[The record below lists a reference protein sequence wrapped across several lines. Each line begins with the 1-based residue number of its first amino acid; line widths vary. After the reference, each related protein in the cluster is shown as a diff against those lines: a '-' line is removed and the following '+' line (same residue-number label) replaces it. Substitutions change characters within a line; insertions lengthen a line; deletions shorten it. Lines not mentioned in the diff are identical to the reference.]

1 MELLIAER
9 VRENRKRLGLTQ
21 EELAGRLGVS
31 PQTVSYWE
39 NGGYPDITMLPV
51 IANHFGITVDALMG
65 NDAERIRED
74 IDAFLGRSKVISS
87 VKESFE
93 EARAFYAKYPSER
106 IIQSVFLQRFEALPP
121 ELRNT
126 RRELAREV
134 AGKILSDPWASP
146 SDRGTAISSMART
159 TEGEERQRWLALLTD
174 TVVWRK
180 TYKEYTIVLQE
191 RGPEAAHPYLGV
203 DRILGFRRA
212 LFSDLGNAA
221 VLPEEIVDTARFRL
235 VILEGFGEGS
245 AGSGTVPDG
254 WLNGAGGL
262 YEDLA
267 FALFRLGKKEEGYDA
282 LRCALDCFTRFA
294 ANPPDAFLDVG
305 SPHLFH
311 GVKVGIKSWSF
322 CFPDG
327 TAYCTDSFASAP
339 DTISLAV
346 RMRLPLKAIAEVRE
360 EAEFQ
365 RILAEAEKL
374 IPAHVRQAIR
384 EGGLS

>member
-74 IDAFLGRSKVISS
+74 IDAFFNRSKVVST
-87 VKESFE
+87 VEESFE
-93 EARAFYAKYPSER
+93 EARAFYAKYPQER

-146 SDRGTAISSMART
+146 SDRGTAISCMARA

-180 TYKEYTIVLQE
+180 TYKEYSIVLQE
-191 RGPEAAHPYLGV
+191 RGPDAAFPYLGV

-212 LFSDLGNAA
+212 LLSDLGNG
-221 VLPEEIVDTARFRL
+221 VSPPEEIIETRRFFL
-235 VILEGFGEGS
+235 GILETFGG
-245 AGSGTVPDG
+245 GTIPDG

-262 YEDLA
+262 YTDLA

-282 LRCALDCFTRFA
+282 LRSALDCFSRFA
-294 ANPPDAFLDVG
+294 AFSPDAWLDVG
-305 SPHLFH
+305 ASFLFR
-311 GVKVGIKSWSF
+311 GVKVGIEAWDF
-322 CFPDG
+322 LFPDG
-327 TAYCTDSFASAP
+327 TEYRTDSFASCP
-339 DTISLAV
+339 KPMDLVI
-346 RMRLPLKAIAEVRE
+346 RMRIPFESTAGLRG
-360 EAEFQ
+360 EAEYQ
-365 RILAEAEKL
+365 RILAEAKKL
-374 IPAHVRQAIR
+374 MPERIR
-384 EGGLS
+384 NELFEEGSL